1 MRRMSYG
8 IRQPGLA
15 PLVSTGGVLLLLF
28 LLLAIIGPLLA
39 PHDPLLIQMGE
50 RLRPPSMDY
59 PLGTDHLG
67 RCILSRLLGGMPLTL
82 GLAAAVIVIVVA
94 IGIPIGLLAGYA
106 GGRLDT
112 VLMRL
117 ADGAGALPEFLIAVA
132 VAGFLGPGL
141 PNVLLAIACVK
152 WIGYARL
159 IRGVIQSEREKEYVL
174 ASIAAG
180 SSGWTVIRRHLL
192 RHAGAPLA
200 IVAAGDMGRMILLI
214 SALSYLGLGAQPPA
228 PEWGA
233 MLNDGRAYFQSE
245 PQMMLYPGM
254 AILLVVLACNLLSDG
269 LRDRLDVRSGSLQG
283 NPRRSAEGRRASART
298 ADSLSRLLSAR
309 SGRPRR
315 ELKAGQEASTL
326 PLPPEQVHS
335 GASGQAGAEP
345 DSRETELL
353 RVEGLCIETQNRS
366 GIKVI
371 IQYVSFS
378 IRAGEMLALVGESGS
393 GKSMTAAAIGGLL
406 PGHMQ
411 CDGEICFDGQR
422 LLELSSKERKQLRGS
437 KIGWVFQD
445 YQGSFTPYRKL
456 GSQLREV
463 AQIHLA
469 LTREEARQLVLQWLA
484 RVGLPPERVYS
495 SYSFQLSGGQ
505 RQRVALAAAL
515 LPRPTLLIADEPTT
529 ALDVVTSEQ
538 MMDLIS
544 ELQREVGCAVLFITH
559 DLRQVWRRADRMAI
573 MRGGTIVEMGNAE
586 TIRVRPEH
594 PYTREL
600 LAASPRLQ
608 RPESSSESSAA
619 SLLDEGETAQAKHD
633 RQKRRAAGE

>member
-1 MRRMSYG
+1 
-8 IRQPGLA
+8 
-15 PLVSTGGVLLLLF
+15 
-28 LLLAIIGPLLA
+28 
-39 PHDPLLIQMGE
+39 
-50 RLRPPSMDY
+50 
-59 PLGTDHLG
+59 
-67 RCILSRLLGGMPLTL
+67 
-82 GLAAAVIVIVVA
+82 
-94 IGIPIGLLAGYA
+94 
-106 GGRLDT
+106 
-112 VLMRL
+112 
-117 ADGAGALPEFLIAVA
+117 
-132 VAGFLGPGL
+132 
-141 PNVLLAIACVK
+141 
-152 WIGYARL
+152 
-159 IRGVIQSEREKEYVL
+159 
-174 ASIAAG
+174 
-180 SSGWTVIRRHLL
+180 
-192 RHAGAPLA
+192 
-200 IVAAGDMGRMILLI
+200 
-214 SALSYLGLGAQPPA
+214 
-228 PEWGA
+228 
-233 MLNDGRAYFQSE
+233 
-245 PQMMLYPGM
+245 
-254 AILLVVLACNLLSDG
+254 
-269 LRDRLDVRSGSLQG
+269 
-283 NPRRSAEGRRASART
+283 
-298 ADSLSRLLSAR
+298 
-309 SGRPRR
+309 
-315 ELKAGQEASTL
+315 
-326 PLPPEQVHS
+326 
-335 GASGQAGAEP
+335 
-345 DSRETELL
+345 
-353 RVEGLCIETQNRS
+353 
-366 GIKVI
+366 
-371 IQYVSFS
+371 
-378 IRAGEMLALVGESGS
+378 MLALVGESGS

-406 PGHMQ
+406 SGHMQ

-422 LLELSSKERKQLRGS
+422 LLELSAKERKQLRGS

-586 TIRVRPEH
+586 TIRARPEH

-608 RPESSSESSAA
+608 RLEPLSEPSSESPPA
-619 SLLDEGETAQAKHD
+619 SLVDEGETAQAKHD